1 MEANVSV
8 GVMASCVACG
18 DSTLYSQAMSGF
30 EYPGLYSVE
39 LVCSV
44 VFTVWSP
51 NTVFERG
58 YLGAYK
64 NYVVCMCVHTGA
76 RIPVCVS
83 VTADCTLNTLS
94 SHANPEFWRHF
105 HSVHDAV
112 S

>member
-8 GVMASCVACG
+8 GVMASCVTCG

-44 VFTVWSP
+44 VLTVWSP

-58 YLGAYK
+58 YLELTK
-64 NYVVCMCVHTGA
+64 ITSC
-76 RIPVCVS
+76 VCV
-83 VTADCTLNTLS
+83 CIQ
-94 SHANPEFWRHF
+94 
-105 HSVHDAV
+105 VHV
-112 S
+112 YLCVCL